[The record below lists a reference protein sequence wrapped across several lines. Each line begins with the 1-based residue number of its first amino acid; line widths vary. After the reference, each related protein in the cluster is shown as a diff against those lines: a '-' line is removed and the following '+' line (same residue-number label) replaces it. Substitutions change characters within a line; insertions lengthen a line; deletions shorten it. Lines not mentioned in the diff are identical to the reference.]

1 MRELPMPV
9 PSDVQL
15 QKIEIAVR
23 AYRDA
28 ASLRPVV
35 FRPTTSRSRRA
46 ISATNAPELPGL
58 SSDTD
63 IAPIVAEKDTLRH
76 LHWRMDAAVL
86 GLYNLPR
93 ELERRLLDYF
103 SSRIRGRVPFDQ
115 TEYIPIEFSGINTLA
130 ELLAITGDWSE
141 HNERRSILIEKEYE
155 DVIVPREL
163 KELERLQN
171 LAFQRRQLI
180 APYPLADVEQEIER
194 LKREGKWDE

>member
-1 MRELPMPV
+1 
-9 PSDVQL
+9 
-15 QKIEIAVR
+15 
-23 AYRDA
+23 
-28 ASLRPVV
+28 
-35 FRPTTSRSRRA
+35 
-46 ISATNAPELPGL
+46 
-58 SSDTD
+58 
-63 IAPIVAEKDTLRH
+63 
-76 LHWRMDAAVL
+76 MDAAVL